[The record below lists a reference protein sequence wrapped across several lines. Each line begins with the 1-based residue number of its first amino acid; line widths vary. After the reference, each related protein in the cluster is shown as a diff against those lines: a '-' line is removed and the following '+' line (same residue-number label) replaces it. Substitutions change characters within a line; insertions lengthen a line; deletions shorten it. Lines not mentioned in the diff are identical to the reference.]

1 MHPAPFCIA
10 LEMKLFPSLFFPFI
24 VKNKLSFLIVLVSIE
39 SPLKLIFYLRQIISL
54 LLIYFADSF
63 VFLK

>member
-39 SPLKLIFYLRQIISL
+39 SPLKLIFLSMPNNFFTINLFCR
-54 LLIYFADSF
+54 
-63 VFLK
+63 

>member
-39 SPLKLIFYLRQIISL
+39 SPLKLIFLSTPNNFFTINLFCR
-54 LLIYFADSF
+54 
-63 VFLK
+63 